1 MADFFQNGSI
11 TTLHNLTRRSVE
23 DLERELS
30 AFAQKRS
37 IGLVLPSLYSELEGP
52 ALENIVQELTKVPY
66 LNQIVI
72 GLDRADEKQFAYAKN
87 IFLVSHKNMQF
98 YGMTA
103 HASQHWIKSCRNLGW
118 RRLSLARRN
127 VWYCFGYMLALR
139 NVDVIGLHDCDILT
153 YNREMLA
160 RLLYPVV
167 HPVFPYVFAKGF
179 YPRINEQK
187 LGGRV
192 TRLLITPLLEALRKV
207 CGEND
212 YLRFLDSFRYPLA
225 GEFAMRSHV
234 VNDIRI
240 PSDWGL
246 KLVFC
251 LKCAGIGNRV
261 IAQVDADQYDH
272 KHQEMSAG
280 DVTKGLSRMSVD
292 ISKAVFRKLATDG
305 EIFSAEKFR
314 TIKATYYREAL
325 DRIDCYYNDA
335 MMNDLTLD
343 RHTEEAA
350 VELFAR
356 NIMVAGETYLQ
367 NGKWKHHFYRA
378 GTELMRPS
386 QIFYRATRRP
396 RSLIM
401 LSKILLSYPETLVI
415 HML

>member
-1 MADFFQNGSI
+1 MADFYQNGI
-11 TTLHNLTRRSVE
+11 VTTLHNLTNRSVE
-23 DLERELS
+23 SLEAELMQFRS
-30 AFAQKRS
+30 ANPMA
-37 IGLVLPSLYSELEGP
+37 LVLPSLFSELEGP
-52 ALENIVQELTKVPY
+52 ALEHIVDELCKVPY
-66 LNQIVI
+66 LDDVII
-72 GLDRADEKQFAYAKN
+72 GLDRADKDQFEYAKKYFSRLPQRFHVLWN
-87 IFLVSHKNMQF
+87 SGPRL
-98 YGMTA
+98 TA
-103 HASQHWIKSCRNLGW
+103 LDEELKTHG
-118 RRLSLARRN
+118 LSPAEPGKGRN
-127 VWYCFGYMLALR
+127 VWFCLGYFLAATDAQL
-139 NVDVIGLHDCDILT
+139 VGLHDCDILT
-153 YNREMLA
+153 YHREMLA

-246 KLVFC
+246 E
-251 LKCAGIGNRV
+251 IGVLSEVRRNYSNRV
-261 IAQVDADQYDH
+261 ITQVDIADQYDH
-272 KHQEMSAG
+272 KHQEMSPG
-280 DVTKGLSRMSVD
+280 DVSKGLSRMSVD

-335 MMNDLTLD
+335 IMNDLTLD
-343 RHTEEAA
+343 RHAEEAA

-367 NGKWKHHFYRA
+367 NPMETPF
-378 GTELMRPS
+378 LPS
-386 QIFYRATRRP
+386 WNRVNAA
-396 RSLIM
+396 RSDF
-401 LSKILLSYPETLVI
+401 LSRYAEAVKLDNA
-415 HML
+415 